1 MNAEPD
7 SGRRKCMA
15 AYATCTIDRLERID
29 HQSARLPLTI
39 EGKYEVR
46 IAENP
51 PEVAA
56 ALKLRH
62 QVFNVEMGSNAN
74 RTPVSSQLE
83 FDAYD
88 FKCKHLVVID
98 RRTGATVGTYRLNT
112 LETARSIKG
121 FYSANEFT
129 IEDLPEEIME
139 NGIEIGRA
147 CIARQHRN
155 TKALF
160 LLWKALLSYCRHTK
174 KRYFFGCCSVFTQDE
189 LEGVRIYH
197 RLKRDGHFDARLK
210 VVPKRDEID
219 IDGDVHEGHVKLP
232 TLFDMYLR
240 LGARVCG
247 PPIVDREFGSI
258 DFFVLSMALY
268 FSLCRH

>member
-1 MNAEPD
+1 
-7 SGRRKCMA
+7 MA
-15 AYATCTIDRLERID
+15 AYATRTIDRLDRID
-29 HQSARLPLTI
+29 HQHPRLSPTI

-74 RTPVSSQLE
+74 RKTVNSQLE

-98 RRTGATVGTYRLNT
+98 KTTGKTVGTYRLNT
-112 LETARSIKG
+112 IDTARSIKG

-129 IEDLPEEIME
+129 IEDLPQEILE

-147 CIARQHRN
+147 CIAGEHRN
-155 TKALF
+155 TKVLF
-160 LLWKALLSYCRHTK
+160 LLWKALLSYSSQSE

-189 LEGVRIYH
+189 SEGRRIFH
-197 RLKRDGHFDARLK
+197 QLKRNGHFDERLK

-219 IDGDVHEGHVKLP
+219 VNSNCHEGDVKLP
-232 TLFDMYLR
+232 ALFEMYLR

-247 PPIVDREFGSI
+247 PPIVDREFRSI
-258 DFFVLSMALY
+258 DFFVVFDVVNLSPKYRRM
-268 FSLCRH
+268 FG

>member
-1 MNAEPD
+1 
-7 SGRRKCMA
+7 MA
-15 AYATCTIDRLERID
+15 VYATRTLDRLDCID
-29 HQSARLPLTI
+29 DQPARFSPTI

-46 IAENP
+46 IAEKS

-56 ALKLRH
+56 ALRLRN
-62 QVFNVEMGSNAN
+62 QVFNIEMGSNAN
-74 RTPVSSQLE
+74 KTPVNSQLE

-112 LETARSIKG
+112 LETARSIRG

-129 IEDLPEEIME
+129 IEDLPEEILE

-147 CIARQHRN
+147 CIAREHRN
-155 TKALF
+155 TKVLF
-160 LLWKALLSYCRHTK
+160 LLWKALLSYSRHTE
-174 KRYFFGCCSVFTQDE
+174 KRYFFGCCSVFTKDE
-189 LEGVRIYH
+189 SEGVRIFH
-197 RLKRDGHFDARLK
+197 KLKRDGNFDERLK
-210 VVPKRDEID
+210 VVPKRDQID
-219 IDGDVHEGHVKLP
+219 IDRECHQSNVKLP
-232 TLFDMYLR
+232 ALFDMYLR

-258 DFFVLSMALY
+258 DFFVIFDVRNLSPKYRRM
-268 FSLCRH
+268 FG